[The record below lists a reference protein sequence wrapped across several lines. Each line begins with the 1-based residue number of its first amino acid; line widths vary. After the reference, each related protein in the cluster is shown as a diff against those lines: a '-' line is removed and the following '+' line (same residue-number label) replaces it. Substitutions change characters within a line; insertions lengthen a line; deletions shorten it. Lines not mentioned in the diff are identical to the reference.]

1 MPRRQSTP
9 AAILITGLAL
19 FAMYF
24 GAGNLIFPAMIGMT
38 AGENVNPVII
48 GFLLTGVA
56 LPALGM
62 VASSTQRRGEHD
74 GIASRIG
81 RYPSLVFTVA
91 IFLST
96 GMLYAIPRVATVSF
110 EMAAVPILTGSAGGE
125 TSQLDLLIYTV
136 IFFTAV
142 GVVALNPGRL
152 VDRLGAYL
160 TPALLIVLAILI
172 VTALVTMESVSVQPS
187 PDYAN
192 DPLPAGLLQG
202 YYTMDAIASLVFS
215 GVILSAL
222 ARSGFTTRRKLIW
235 GSTLAAGV
243 AGIGLTIVY
252 LGLAAVGT
260 RVAGQGLDDGAAGL
274 AYAASEAL
282 GPVGQAVFSAVAILA
297 CLTTAIGLIGASSQY
312 FRKLFPKLTH
322 PMLVLIQSL
331 VALSLANLGLET
343 ILEIVTPVNQ
353 LLYPIAI
360 CIIAIALID
369 VVTPGMLH
377 WTYRLS
383 AWTAAVV
390 AIPEALWATKIS
402 AFDGLRD
409 WLDVL
414 PAGSVNMGWVVPAL
428 VAALIG
434 ALLDLSQGRL
444 RPVTGGNEL
453 PILIYE

>member
-1 MPRRQSTP
+1 MPERQSKP
-9 AAILITGLAL
+9 VAILVTGLAL

-38 AGENVNPVII
+38 AGENVTPVII

-56 LPALGM
+56 LPVLGM
-62 VASSTQRRGEHD
+62 IAASTQRRGEHD

-81 RYPSLVFTVA
+81 TYPSLVFTIA

-110 EMAAVPILTGSAGGE
+110 EMAAAPILAGGAGGE
-125 TSQLDLLIYTV
+125 TTQADLFIYTV
-136 IFFTAV
+136 IFFAAV
-142 GVVALNPGRL
+142 GIIALNPGRL
-152 VDRLGAYL
+152 VDRLGTYL

-172 VTALVTMESVSVQPS
+172 VTALVTMDPVSVP
-187 PDYAN
+187 PAEDYAS

-222 ARSGFTTRRKLIW
+222 ARAGFTSRRRLIW
-235 GSTLAAGV
+235 GSTLAAGT
-243 AGIGLTIVY
+243 AGIGLAIVY

-260 RVAGQGLDDGAAGL
+260 RVAGQGLTDGAAGL

-322 PMLVLIQSL
+322 PTLVLVQTL

-360 CIIAIALID
+360 CIIAIALLD
-369 VVTPGMLH
+369 VVTPGRLH

-383 AWTAAVV
+383 AWTAAIV
-390 AIPEALWATKIS
+390 AIPEALWATQIP
-402 AFDGLRD
+402 AFAGLRD
-409 WLDVL
+409 WLDLL
-414 PAGSVNMGWVVPAL
+414 PAGSVNMAWVVPAL
-428 VAALIG
+428 VAAAIG
-434 ALLDLSQGRL
+434 ILLDLSQGRL
-444 RPVTGGNEL
+444 RPVKGGDEL
-453 PILIYE
+453 PVLIYE